1 MRIGSAGPG
10 ASALSQITLSP
21 EEESLRKY
29 LIAAFAAMLSI
40 AVAAVAV
47 AQDPDPST
55 TAPDV
60 KTTVSPAKAG
70 TKSKPKN
77 STLKLFVKNNR
88 TDATVSTITVNVAKN
103 VKLGGK
109 GFKFCTADSLNTKG
123 KTACPA
129 GSKAGSGTANAVV
142 GPDRV
147 PLKFTVDAY
156 VGSASSIIFYTQQV
170 GGTVRKALVGKV
182 SKASG
187 KFGSK
192 IVIKIDE
199 DLQQPAP
206 GVFSSLVDL
215 NVTIKAKRGKSY
227 LVSSTGCPKDKKHRF
242 GVKFSFAPNATFP
255 ATGSVTGTTD
265 TPCA

>member
-1 MRIGSAGPG
+1 
-10 ASALSQITLSP
+10 
-21 EEESLRKY
+21 LRKY
-29 LIAAFAAMLSI
+29 VIAALAAVLSI
-40 AVAAVAV
+40 AVAAVAL
-47 AQDPDPST
+47 AQNPDPST

-60 KTTVSPAKAG
+60 KVTVSPAKAG
-70 TKSKPKN
+70 KKSKPKN

-88 TDATVSTITVNVAKN
+88 TDATVSTITVFVAKN
-103 VKLGGK
+103 VKLNGK
-109 GFKFCTADSLNTKG
+109 GFKFCSGSKLNSQG

-156 VGSASSIIFYTQQV
+156 VGSKSSIIFYTQQV
-170 GGTVRKALVGKV
+170 GGTVRKALTGKV

-187 KFGSK
+187 KYGSK
-192 IVIKIDE
+192 IVIKIDP

-215 NVTIKAKRGKSY
+215 NTTIKAKRGKHF
-227 LVSSTGCPKDKKHRF
+227 LVTSNGCPKDKKHRF
-242 GVKFSFAPNATFP
+242 GVKFGFAPNATFP
-255 ATGSVTGTTD
+255 ATGSVSGVTD